1 MKQENFLSRNGP
13 RSIPGRAES
22 EIKTETIPA
31 ASSSPETIE
40 SKVSTADPDA
50 VAVSRNRPKTEAS
63 KRKMFSRKRKEDIL
77 KTEADSEDEDGDLED
92 PSEKISRRKK
102 IR

>member
-1 MKQENFLSRNGP
+1 MNELLNLPQ
-13 RSIPGRAES
+13 RSLLKPDAIP
-22 EIKTETIPA
+22 TLHLL
-31 ASSSPETIE
+31 PETIE

>member
-40 SKVSTADPDA
+40 SKVSDA
-50 VAVSRNRPKTEAS
+50 VTVSRNRPKTEAS